1 MVGIRT
7 LSSGGAPRLSRP
19 ARLGRDVR
27 VCRRIPRGHGG
38 GRDLAEP
45 RPTPA
50 AASAPDAQVRAS
62 SPPPTPRYV
71 PPPPPPA
78 VAVTPRPATVP
89 HKRIVKHHVK
99 RRPKK
104 KSSPKV
110 QLKTPIAAPLQP
122 ANRRPKSLAT
132 ALSVGQVDSR
142 SSPESV
148 ALALGGTLALSLVL
162 LGLALA
168 PLRILP
174 RTVQGVVYERREPL
188 LYTAGVIYF
197 TTGLS
202 LAIALFMS

>member
-1 MVGIRT
+1 MALLGCLALLGLAAT
-7 LSSGGAPRLSRP
+7 YGFAGGSHVAT
-19 ARLGRDVR
+19 G
-27 VCRRIPRGHGG
+27 
-38 GRDLAEP
+38 
-45 RPTPA
+45 A
-50 AASAPDAQVRAS
+50 AATLPNPDPPPPPP
-62 SPPPTPRYV
+62 PPPTPRYVPPPPPTHRYV

-132 ALSVGQVDSR
+132 ALSAGQVDSR
-142 SSPESV
+142 SSPEGV

>member
-1 MVGIRT
+1 MALLVCLGLLGLAATYGFAGGSHAATGAAAT
-7 LSSGGAPRLSRP
+7 LPNP
-19 ARLGRDVR
+19 D
-27 VCRRIPRGHGG
+27 P
-38 GRDLAEP
+38 P
-45 RPTPA
+45 PPPPPPPTPRYV
-50 AASAPDAQVRAS
+50 PPP
-62 SPPPTPRYV
+62 PPPTPRYV

-78 VAVTPRPATVP
+78 VAVTPRPATVR

-110 QLKTPIAAPLQP
+110 QLKTKIAAPLQP

-132 ALSVGQVDSR
+132 PLSVGQVDSG
-142 SSPESV
+142 SSSESV